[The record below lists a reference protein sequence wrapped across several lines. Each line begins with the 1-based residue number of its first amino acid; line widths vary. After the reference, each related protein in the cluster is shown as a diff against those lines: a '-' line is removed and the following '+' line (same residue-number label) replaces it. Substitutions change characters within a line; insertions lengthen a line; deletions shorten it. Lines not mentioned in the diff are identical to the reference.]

1 MKSMEFDSDI
11 FIFILIQRSTERSG
25 VAYIE
30 IFINNFRV
38 AHTTIHIDSHSDL
51 TKNTTYT

>member
-1 MKSMEFDSDI
+1 MKSMEFDSEI
-11 FIFILIQRSTERSG
+11 FIFTFIQRSPERSG

-30 IFINNFRV
+30 IFINNFIV
-38 AHTTIHIDSHSDL
+38 AHSTIHIDSHSDL

>member
-1 MKSMEFDSDI
+1 MKSMEFDSDT

-38 AHTTIHIDSHSDL
+38 GHSTIHIDSHLDL